1 MARPLWD
8 EPERPFCAR
17 SNVGQAPKK
26 YMSSLTL
33 ALLIFGLCYLLI
45 MTERLHKTIVAL
57 SGATLMIVLGVVSQ
71 EEAFYSHEFGVDYN
85 VVFLLI
91 GMMVIVNI
99 VRETGLFE
107 VLAIWA
113 AQRAD
118 AKPFRLLVLL
128 ALLTAGQSAMLD
140 NVTTVLLMAPVTL
153 AIAKRLEL
161 DPIPFLLTEAL
172 ASNIGGTATLVG
184 DPPNIMIASKAELS
198 YLDFLFVMGPIA
210 IVIMVVFVGAL
221 WLILGRSMTV
231 DPQLREAV
239 LALSSREAV
248 PDKAFLRRCLFLL
261 VVVNVGFCLH
271 SLVHLEPATIAL
283 LGASLF
289 MLIGH
294 ARRTPEDAE
303 EMTYLA
309 EVEWQTIFFF
319 IGLFV
324 LVGGL
329 VKVGVIRYLAD
340 QLVTVT
346 RGNLTGSTMAVLWGS
361 AALSA
366 VVDNIPYVAA
376 MNPLIVDLARSLHP
390 EVTDYVALVHQPDI
404 IPLWWALALGACL
417 GGNGTIIG
425 ASANVVIVNIARKA
439 GYRISFW
446 QFMKFGFPVMIGSVA
461 LSALYLWLV
470 FLR

>member
-1 MARPLWD
+1 
-8 EPERPFCAR
+8 
-17 SNVGQAPKK
+17 
-26 YMSSLTL
+26 MSSLTL
-33 ALLIFGLCYLLI
+33 AVLIFLVCYALI

-57 SGATLMIVLGVVSQ
+57 FGAALMIGLGVVSQ

-128 ALLTAGQSAMLD
+128 AVPTAVLSAMLD

-153 AIAKRLEL
+153 AITKRLEL
-161 DPIPFLLTEAL
+161 NPVTFLITEAL

-184 DPPNIMIASKAELS
+184 DPPNIMIASKAELG
-198 YLDFLFVMGPIA
+198 YLDFLIVLGPIV
-210 IVIMVVFVGAL
+210 VIMMVVFLTVL
-221 WLILGRSMTV
+221 WLIFGRTMTV
-231 DPQLREAV
+231 APHLREAV
-239 LALSSREAV
+239 LALSSREFV
-248 PDKAFLRRCLFLL
+248 PDDAFLRRCLFLL
-261 VVVNVGFCLH
+261 AVVNVGFCVH

-289 MLIGH
+289 MVIGH
-294 ARRTPEDAE
+294 ARRKPEDTE
-303 EMTYLA
+303 ELTYLA
-309 EVEWQTIFFF
+309 EVEWKTIFFF
-319 IGLFV
+319 IGLFI

-361 AALSA
+361 AILSA

-425 ASANVVIVNIARKA
+425 ASANVVIVDIARKS
-439 GYRISFW
+439 GYRITFW
-446 QFMKFGFPVMIGSVA
+446 QFFKFGFPVMIGSVT
-461 LSALYLWLV
+461 LSAIYLWLV

>member
-1 MARPLWD
+1 
-8 EPERPFCAR
+8 
-17 SNVGQAPKK
+17 
-26 YMSSLTL
+26 MSSLTL
-33 ALLIFGLCYLLI
+33 AVLIFLVCYALI

-57 SGATLMIVLGVVSQ
+57 FGAALMIGLGVVSQ

-118 AKPFRLLVLL
+118 ARPFRLLVLL
-128 ALLTAGQSAMLD
+128 AVLTAVLSAMLD

-153 AIAKRLEL
+153 AITKRLEL
-161 DPIPFLLTEAL
+161 NPVTFLITEAL

-184 DPPNIMIASKAELS
+184 DPPNIMIASKAELG
-198 YLDFLFVMGPIA
+198 YLDFLIVLGPIV
-210 IVIMVVFVGAL
+210 VIMMVVFLTVL
-221 WLILGRSMTV
+221 WLIFGRTMTV
-231 DPQLREAV
+231 APHLREAV
-239 LALSSREAV
+239 LALSSREFV
-248 PDKAFLRRCLFLL
+248 PDDAFLRRCLFLL
-261 VVVNVGFCLH
+261 AVVNVGFCVH

-289 MLIGH
+289 MVIGH
-294 ARRTPEDAE
+294 ARRKPEDTE
-303 EMTYLA
+303 ELTYLA
-309 EVEWQTIFFF
+309 EVEWKTIFFF
-319 IGLFV
+319 IGLFI

-361 AALSA
+361 AILSA

-390 EVTDYVALVHQPDI
+390 EMTDYVALVHQPDI

-425 ASANVVIVNIARKA
+425 ASANVVIVDIARKS
-439 GYRISFW
+439 GYRITFW
-446 QFMKFGFPVMIGSVA
+446 QFFKFGFPVMIGSVT
-461 LSALYLWLV
+461 LSAIYLWLV

>member
-1 MARPLWD
+1 
-8 EPERPFCAR
+8 
-17 SNVGQAPKK
+17 
-26 YMSSLTL
+26 MSSLTL
-33 ALLIFGLCYLLI
+33 ALLIFGLCYVLI

-57 SGATLMIVLGVVSQ
+57 FGAAVMIGLGVVSQ

-91 GMMVIVNI
+91 GMMVIINI

-128 ALLTAGQSAMLD
+128 AILTAVLSAMLD

-153 AIAKRLEL
+153 AITKRLEL
-161 DPIPFLLTEAL
+161 NPVTFLMAEAL

-198 YLDFLFVMGPIA
+198 YLDFLLVMGPIV
-210 IVIMVVFVGAL
+210 IVIMAVFLTVL
-221 WLILGRSMTV
+221 WLVFGRRMTV
-231 DPQLREAV
+231 APHLREAV
-239 LALSSREAV
+239 LKLNMGEAV
-248 PDKAFLRRCLFLL
+248 PDEPFLRRCLFLL
-261 VVVNVGFCLH
+261 AVVNVGFCLH

-289 MLIGH
+289 MVIGH
-294 ARRTPEDAE
+294 ARRKPEDSE
-303 EMTYLA
+303 ELTYLA
-309 EVEWQTIFFF
+309 EVEWKTIFFF
-319 IGLFV
+319 IGLFI

-340 QLVTVT
+340 QLVAVT
-346 RGNLTGSTMAVLWGS
+346 RGNLAGSTMAVLWGS
-361 AALSA
+361 AILSA

-390 EVTDYVALVHQPDI
+390 EMTDYVALVHQPDI
-404 IPLWWALALGACL
+404 IPLWWALALGAC
-417 GGNGTIIG
+417 
-425 ASANVVIVNIARKA
+425 
-439 GYRISFW
+439 
-446 QFMKFGFPVMIGSVA
+446 
-461 LSALYLWLV
+461 
-470 FLR
+470 

>member
-1 MARPLWD
+1 
-8 EPERPFCAR
+8 
-17 SNVGQAPKK
+17 
-26 YMSSLTL
+26 
-33 ALLIFGLCYLLI
+33 
-45 MTERLHKTIVAL
+45 
-57 SGATLMIVLGVVSQ
+57 VSQ

-118 AKPFRLLVLL
+118 ARPFRLLALL
-128 ALLTAGQSAMLD
+128 AILTAVLSAMLD

-153 AIAKRLEL
+153 AITKRLEL
-161 DPIPFLLTEAL
+161 NPVTFLITEAL

-184 DPPNIMIASKAELS
+184 DPPNIMIASKAELG
-198 YLDFLFVMGPIA
+198 YLDFLIVLGPIV
-210 IVIMVVFVGAL
+210 VIMMVVFLTVL
-221 WLILGRSMTV
+221 WLIFGRTMTV
-231 DPQLREAV
+231 APHLREAV
-239 LALSSREAV
+239 LALSSREFV
-248 PDKAFLRRCLFLL
+248 PDDAFLRRCLFLL
-261 VVVNVGFCLH
+261 AVVNVGFCVH

-289 MLIGH
+289 MVIGH
-294 ARRTPEDAE
+294 ARRKPEDTE
-303 EMTYLA
+303 ELTYLA
-309 EVEWQTIFFF
+309 EVEWKTIFFF
-319 IGLFV
+319 IGLFI

-346 RGNLTGSTMAVLWGS
+346 RGNLTGSTMAVLLGS
-361 AALSA
+361 AILSA

-425 ASANVVIVNIARKA
+425 ASANVVIVDIARKS
-439 GYRISFW
+439 GYRITFW
-446 QFMKFGFPVMIGSVA
+446 QFFKFGFPVMIGSVT
-461 LSALYLWLV
+461 LSAIYLWLV

>member
-1 MARPLWD
+1 
-8 EPERPFCAR
+8 
-17 SNVGQAPKK
+17 
-26 YMSSLTL
+26 MSSLTL
-33 ALLIFGLCYLLI
+33 ALLIFGLCYVLI

-57 SGATLMIVLGVVSQ
+57 FGAALMISLGVVSQ

-113 AQRAD
+113 AQRAN

-128 ALLTAGQSAMLD
+128 AILTAVLSAMLD

-153 AIAKRLEL
+153 AITKRLEL
-161 DPIPFLLTEAL
+161 NPVAFLMTEAL

-198 YLDFLFVMGPIA
+198 YLDFLFVMGPI
-210 IVIMVVFVGAL
+210 VVVMMTVFLTVL
-221 WLILGRSMTV
+221 WLIFGRTMTV
-231 DPQLREAV
+231 APHLREAV

-248 PDKAFLRRCLFLL
+248 PDESFLRRCLILL

-289 MLIGH
+289 MVIGH
-294 ARRTPEDAE
+294 ARRKPEDNE
-303 EMTYLA
+303 ELTYLA
-309 EVEWQTIFFF
+309 EVEWKTIFFF
-319 IGLFV
+319 IGLFI

-340 QLVTVT
+340 QLVAVT
-346 RGNLTGSTMAVLWGS
+346 RGNLAGSTMAVLWGS
-361 AALSA
+361 AILSA

-390 EVTDYVALVHQPDI
+390 EITDYATLVHQADI

-425 ASANVVIVNIARKA
+425 ASANVVIVDIARKS
-439 GYRISFW
+439 GYRITFW
-446 QFMKFGFPVMIGSVA
+446 QFFKYGFPVMIGSVA
-461 LSALYLWLV
+461 LSAIYLWLV

>member
-1 MARPLWD
+1 
-8 EPERPFCAR
+8 
-17 SNVGQAPKK
+17 
-26 YMSSLTL
+26 MSSLTV
-33 ALLIFGLCYLLI
+33 ALLIFSVCYLLI
-45 MTERLHKTIVAL
+45 VTERIHKTIVAL
-57 SGATLMIVLGVVSQ
+57 SGAALMIVFGVVSQ

-161 DPIPFLLTEAL
+161 NPIPFLLTEAL

-198 YLDFLFVMGPIA
+198 YLDFLIVMGPIV
-210 IVIMVVFVGAL
+210 IVIMAAFITVL
-221 WLILGRSMTV
+221 WLVFGRTMTV
-231 DPQLREAV
+231 APHLRENI

-248 PDKAFLRRCLFLL
+248 PDQGFLRRCLYLL
-261 VVVNVGFCLH
+261 AIVNVGFCIH
-271 SLVHLEPATIAL
+271 SLIHLEPATIAL
-283 LGASLF
+283 LGASSF

-294 ARRTPEDAE
+294 ARRKPEDAE
-303 EMTYLA
+303 ELTYLA
-309 EVEWQTIFFF
+309 EVEWKTIFFF
-319 IGLFV
+319 IGLFI

-340 QLVTVT
+340 QLVAVT

-361 AALSA
+361 AILSA
-366 VVDNIPYVAA
+366 IVDNIPYVAA

-390 EVTDYVALVHQPDI
+390 EITDYVALVHQPDI

-425 ASANVVIVNIARKA
+425 ASANVVIVDIARKA
-439 GYRISFW
+439 GYRITFW
-446 QFMKFGFPVMIGSVA
+446 QFFKYGFPVMIGSVA
-461 LSALYLWLV
+461 LSAVYLWLV

>member
-1 MARPLWD
+1 
-8 EPERPFCAR
+8 
-17 SNVGQAPKK
+17 
-26 YMSSLTL
+26 MSSISL
-33 ALLIFGLCYLLI
+33 ALLIFGLCYLVI
-45 MTERLHKTIVAL
+45 ITERIHKTIVAL
-57 SGATLMIVLGVVSQ
+57 LGAAVMIGFGVVSQ
-71 EEAFYSHEFGVDYN
+71 DEAFYSHEFGVDYN

-91 GMMVIVNI
+91 GMMVIINI

-113 AQRAD
+113 AQRSD

-128 ALLTAGQSAMLD
+128 ALLTAVLSAMLD

-153 AIAKRLEL
+153 AITKRLEL
-161 DPIPFLLTEAL
+161 NPVIFLVTEAL

-198 YLDFLFVMGPIA
+198 YLDFLVVLGPIA
-210 IVIMVVFVGAL
+210 VLIMAVFLVVL
-221 WLILGRSMTV
+221 WLAFGRTMTV
-231 DPQLREAV
+231 APHLRTAV

-248 PDKAFLRRCLFLL
+248 LDRPFLHRCLWLL
-261 VVVNVGFCLH
+261 GIINVGFCLH
-271 SLVHLEPATIAL
+271 SFIHLEPATIAL

-294 ARRTPEDAE
+294 ARRTRGSAVELSALTD
-303 EMTYLA
+303 
-309 EVEWQTIFFF
+309 VEWKTIFFF
-319 IGLFV
+319 IGLFI

-340 QLVTVT
+340 QLVSVT
-346 RGNLTGSTMAVLWGS
+346 QGNLAGSTMAVLWGS
-361 AALSA
+361 AILSA
-366 VVDNIPYVAA
+366 AVDNIPYVAA

-390 EVTDYVALVHQPDI
+390 EISDYATLVHQPDI
-404 IPLWWALALGACL
+404 MPLWWALALGACL

-425 ASANVVIVNIARKA
+425 ASANVVIVDIARKA
-439 GYRISFW
+439 GYPISFW
-446 QFMKFGFPVMIGSVA
+446 QFFKLGFPVMLGSVLMSMA
-461 LSALYLWLV
+461 YLWFL

>member
-1 MARPLWD
+1 
-8 EPERPFCAR
+8 
-17 SNVGQAPKK
+17 
-26 YMSSLTL
+26 MSSLTL
-33 ALLIFGLCYLLI
+33 ALLIFGVCYLLI

-57 SGATLMIVLGVVSQ
+57 FGAAVMISLGVVSQ

-113 AQRAD
+113 AKRAD

-128 ALLTAGQSAMLD
+128 AVLTAALSAMLD

-153 AIAKRLEL
+153 AITKRLEL
-161 DPIPFLLTEAL
+161 NPITFLVSEAL

-198 YLDFLFVMGPIA
+198 YLDLLLVMGPI
-210 IVIMVVFVGAL
+210 VIIIMAVFIGTL
-221 WLILGRSMTV
+221 WLIFGRTMTV
-231 DPQLREAV
+231 APHLRETV
-239 LALSSREAV
+239 LSLSARDAV
-248 PDKAFLRRCLFLL
+248 PDRAFLRRCLFVLA
-261 VVVNVGFCLH
+261 VVNVGFCLH

-289 MLIGH
+289 MVMGH
-294 ARRTPEDAE
+294 ARRKHEENAE
-303 EMTYLA
+303 ELTYLA
-309 EVEWQTIFFF
+309 EVEWKTIFFF

-340 QLVTVT
+340 QLVSVT

-361 AALSA
+361 AILSA
-366 VVDNIPYVAA
+366 AVDNIPYVAA

-390 EVTDYVALVHQPDI
+390 EIADYVTLVHQPDI

-425 ASANVVIVNIARKA
+425 ASANVVIVDLARKA
-439 GYRISFW
+439 GYQITFW
-446 QFMKFGFPVMIGSVA
+446 QFFKYGFPVMVGSVA
-461 LSALYLWLV
+461 LSAIYLWLV

>member
-1 MARPLWD
+1 
-8 EPERPFCAR
+8 
-17 SNVGQAPKK
+17 
-26 YMSSLTL
+26 MSSLTL

-57 SGATLMIVLGVVSQ
+57 SGATLMIVFGVVSQ

-198 YLDFLFVMGPIA
+198 YLDFLIVMGPIA
-210 IVIMVVFVGAL
+210 IVIMAVFVGAL

-231 DPQLREAV
+231 EPHLREAV

-248 PDKAFLRRCLFLL
+248 PDQAFLHRCLFLL

-294 ARRTPEDAE
+294 ARRKPENAE
-303 EMTYLA
+303 ELTYLA
-309 EVEWQTIFFF
+309 EVEWKTIFFF
-319 IGLFV
+319 IGLFI

-346 RGNLTGSTMAVLWGS
+346 KGNLTGSTMAVLWGS
-361 AALSA
+361 ATLSA

-390 EVTDYVALVHQPDI
+390 EVSDYVALVHQPDI

-425 ASANVVIVNIARKA
+425 ASANVVIVDIARKS
-439 GYRISFW
+439 GYRITFW
-446 QFMKFGFPVMIGSVA
+446 QFLKFGFPVMIGSVG
-461 LSALYLWLV
+461 LSAIYLWLV

>member
-1 MARPLWD
+1 
-8 EPERPFCAR
+8 
-17 SNVGQAPKK
+17 
-26 YMSSLTL
+26 MSTVNL
-33 ALLIFGLCYLLI
+33 ALLIFGVCYLVI
-45 MTERLHKTIVAL
+45 MTERIHKTIVAL
-57 SGATLMIVLGVVSQ
+57 FGAAVMIALGVVSQ
-71 EEAFYSHEFGVDYN
+71 DEAFYSHEFGVDYN

-91 GMMVIVNI
+91 GMMVIINI

-128 ALLTAGQSAMLD
+128 ALLTAGLSAMLD

-153 AIAKRLEL
+153 SITKRLAL
-161 DPIPFLLTEAL
+161 NPIAFLVTEAL

-184 DPPNIMIASKAELS
+184 DPPNIMIASKAELG
-198 YLDFLFVMGPIA
+198 YLDFLVVLGPIVV
-210 IVIMVVFVGAL
+210 VILAVFIGAL
-221 WLILGRSMTV
+221 WVVLGRTMTV
-231 DPQLREAV
+231 DSHLRTAV

-248 PDKAFLRRCLFLL
+248 ADRPFFRRCLWLL
-261 VVVNVGFCLH
+261 GIVNLGFCLH
-271 SLVHLEPATIAL
+271 SLIHLEPATIAL

-294 ARRTPEDAE
+294 ARRKPEDAE
-303 EMTYLA
+303 DLSYLTD
-309 EVEWQTIFFF
+309 VEWKTIFFF

-340 QLVTVT
+340 QLVAVT
-346 RGNLTGSTMAVLWGS
+346 RGNLAGATMAVLWGS
-361 AALSA
+361 AFLSA
-366 VVDNIPYVAA
+366 AVDNIPYVAA

-390 EVTDYVALVHQPDI
+390 EISDYAALVHQPDI
-404 IPLWWALALGACL
+404 LPLWWALALGACL
-417 GGNGTIIG
+417 GGNGTLIG
-425 ASANVVIVNIARKA
+425 ASANVVIVDIARKA
-439 GYRISFW
+439 GYRITFW
-446 QFMKFGFPVMIGSVA
+446 QFFKFGFPVMVGSVA
-461 LSALYLWLV
+461 LSALYVWLL

>member
-1 MARPLWD
+1 
-8 EPERPFCAR
+8 
-17 SNVGQAPKK
+17 
-26 YMSSLTL
+26 MSSLTV
-33 ALLIFGLCYLLI
+33 ALLIFGLCYALI

-57 SGATLMIVLGVVSQ
+57 FGAAVMIGLGVVSQ

-91 GMMVIVNI
+91 GMMVIINI

-118 AKPFRLLVLL
+118 ARPFRLLVLL
-128 ALLTAGQSAMLD
+128 ALLTAVLSAMLD

-153 AIAKRLEL
+153 AITKRLEL
-161 DPIPFLLTEAL
+161 NPVTFLMTEAL

-184 DPPNIMIASKAELS
+184 DPPNIMIASKADLS
-198 YLDFLFVMGPIA
+198 YLDFLLVMGPIV
-210 IVIMVVFVGAL
+210 IVIMAVFVMVL
-221 WLILGRSMTV
+221 WLIFGRTMAV
-231 DPQLREAV
+231 APHLREAV
-239 LALSSREAV
+239 LSLSSREAV
-248 PDKAFLRRCLFLL
+248 PDQGFLHRCLFLL
-261 VVVNVGFCLH
+261 AIVNVGFCLH

-289 MLIGH
+289 MVIGH
-294 ARRTPEDAE
+294 ARRKHEDNAE
-303 EMTYLA
+303 ELTYLA
-309 EVEWQTIFFF
+309 DVEWKTIFFF
-319 IGLFV
+319 IGLFI

-340 QLVTVT
+340 QLVAVT

-361 AALSA
+361 AILSA

-390 EVTDYVALVHQPDI
+390 EITDYATLVHQPDI

-425 ASANVVIVNIARKA
+425 ASANVVIVDIARKA
-439 GYRISFW
+439 GYRITFW
-446 QFMKFGFPVMIGSVA
+446 QFFRFGFPVMIGSVA
-461 LSALYLWLV
+461 LSAIYLWLV

>member
-1 MARPLWD
+1 
-8 EPERPFCAR
+8 
-17 SNVGQAPKK
+17 
-26 YMSSLTL
+26 MSSISL
-33 ALLIFGLCYLLI
+33 ALLIFGVCYLVI
-45 MTERLHKTIVAL
+45 ITERIHKTIVAL
-57 SGATLMIVLGVVSQ
+57 FGAAVMIGFGVLSQ
-71 EEAFYSHEFGVDYN
+71 DEAFYSHEFGVDYN

-91 GMMVIVNI
+91 GMMVIINI

-128 ALLTAGQSAMLD
+128 ALLTAVLSAMLD

-153 AIAKRLEL
+153 AITKRLEL
-161 DPIPFLLTEAL
+161 NPVIFLVTEAL

-198 YLDFLFVMGPIA
+198 YLDFLVVLGPIA
-210 IVIMVVFVGAL
+210 AAILVVFVAAL
-221 WLILGRSMTV
+221 WIVYGRTMTV
-231 DPQLREAV
+231 APHLRTAV

-248 PDKAFLRRCLFLL
+248 LDRPFLHRCLWLL
-261 VVVNVGFCLH
+261 GIVNVGFCVH
-271 SLVHLEPATIAL
+271 SFIHLEPATIAL
-283 LGASLF
+283 LGASMF

-294 ARRTPEDAE
+294 ARRTRGSAVELSALTD
-303 EMTYLA
+303 
-309 EVEWQTIFFF
+309 VEWKTIFFF
-319 IGLFV
+319 IGLFI

-340 QLVTVT
+340 QLVSVT
-346 RGNLTGSTMAVLWGS
+346 QGNLTGSTMAVLWGS
-361 AALSA
+361 AILSA
-366 VVDNIPYVAA
+366 AVDNIPYVAA

-390 EVTDYVALVHQPDI
+390 EISDYSALVHQPDI

-425 ASANVVIVNIARKA
+425 ASANVVIVDIARKA
-439 GYRISFW
+439 GYPISFW
-446 QFMKFGFPVMIGSVA
+446 QFFKLGFPVMLGSV
-461 LSALYLWLV
+461 LMSAVYLWLLY
-470 FLR
+470 LR

>member
-1 MARPLWD
+1 
-8 EPERPFCAR
+8 
-17 SNVGQAPKK
+17 
-26 YMSSLTL
+26 MSSLTL
-33 ALLIFGLCYLLI
+33 AVLIFLVCYALI

-57 SGATLMIVLGVVSQ
+57 FGAALMIGLGVVSQ

-118 AKPFRLLVLL
+118 ARPFRLLGLL
-128 ALLTAGQSAMLD
+128 AVLTAVLSAMLD

-153 AIAKRLEL
+153 AITKRLEL
-161 DPIPFLLTEAL
+161 NPVTFLITEAL

-198 YLDFLFVMGPIA
+198 YLDFLIVLGPIV
-210 IVIMVVFVGAL
+210 VIMMVVFLTAL
-221 WLILGRSMTV
+221 WLIFGRTMTV
-231 DPQLREAV
+231 APHLREAV
-239 LALSSREAV
+239 LALNSREFV
-248 PDKAFLRRCLFLL
+248 PDDAFLRRCLFLL
-261 VVVNVGFCLH
+261 AVVNVGFCVH

-289 MLIGH
+289 MVIGH
-294 ARRTPEDAE
+294 ARRKPEDTE
-303 EMTYLA
+303 ELTYLA
-309 EVEWQTIFFF
+309 EVEWKTIFFF
-319 IGLFV
+319 IGLFI

-361 AALSA
+361 AILSA

-390 EVTDYVALVHQPDI
+390 EITDYAALVHQPDI

-425 ASANVVIVNIARKA
+425 ASANVVIVDIARKS
-439 GYRISFW
+439 GYRITFW
-446 QFMKFGFPVMIGSVA
+446 QFFKFGFPVMIGSVT
-461 LSALYLWLV
+461 LSAIYLWLV

>member
-1 MARPLWD
+1 
-8 EPERPFCAR
+8 
-17 SNVGQAPKK
+17 
-26 YMSSLTL
+26 MSSLTL

>member
-1 MARPLWD
+1 
-8 EPERPFCAR
+8 
-17 SNVGQAPKK
+17 
-26 YMSSLTL
+26 MSSLTL
-33 ALLIFGLCYLLI
+33 ALLIFGVCYVLI

-57 SGATLMIVLGVVSQ
+57 FGAALIISLGVVSQ

-91 GMMVIVNI
+91 GMMVIVKI

-113 AQRAD
+113 AKRAD

-128 ALLTAGQSAMLD
+128 AILTAVLSAMLD

-153 AIAKRLEL
+153 AITKRLEL
-161 DPIPFLLTEAL
+161 NPITFLVSEAL

-198 YLDFLFVMGPIA
+198 YVDFLIVMGPIV
-210 IVIMVVFVGAL
+210 IVIMAVFVAAL
-221 WLILGRSMTV
+221 WLIFGRTMTV
-231 DPQLREAV
+231 APHLREAV
-239 LALSSREAV
+239 LSLSSREAV
-248 PDKAFLRRCLFLL
+248 PDRAFLRRCLFLL
-261 VVVNVGFCLH
+261 AVVNVGFCFH
-271 SLVHLEPATIAL
+271 SFVHLEPATIAL

-289 MLIGH
+289 MVIGH
-294 ARRTPEDAE
+294 ARRRHEDDAE
-303 EMTYLA
+303 ELTYLA
-309 EVEWQTIFFF
+309 DVEWKTIFFF
-319 IGLFV
+319 IGLFI
-324 LVGGL
+324 LVGAL

-340 QLVTVT
+340 QLVAVT
-346 RGNLTGSTMAVLWGS
+346 RGNLTGATMAVLWGS
-361 AALSA
+361 AMLSA
-366 VVDNIPYVAA
+366 AVDNIPYVAA

-390 EVTDYVALVHQPDI
+390 EITDYVTLVHQPDI

-425 ASANVVIVNIARKA
+425 ASANVVIVDLARKA
-439 GYRISFW
+439 GYRITFW
-446 QFMKFGFPVMIGSVA
+446 QFFKYGFPVMIGSVVV
-461 LSALYLWLV
+461 SAVYLWLV

>member
-1 MARPLWD
+1 
-8 EPERPFCAR
+8 
-17 SNVGQAPKK
+17 
-26 YMSSLTL
+26 MSSLTV
-33 ALLIFGLCYLLI
+33 ALLIFSVCYLLI
-45 MTERLHKTIVAL
+45 VTERIHKTIVAL
-57 SGATLMIVLGVVSQ
+57 SGAALMIVFGVVSQ

-113 AQRAD
+113 AKRAD

-128 ALLTAGQSAMLD
+128 AILTAVLSAMLD

-153 AIAKRLEL
+153 AITKRLEL
-161 DPIPFLLTEAL
+161 NPITFLVSEAL

-198 YLDFLFVMGPIA
+198 YLDFLLVMGPIV
-210 IVIMVVFVGAL
+210 IVIMAVYVGAM
-221 WLILGRSMTV
+221 WLIFGRSMKV
-231 DPQLREAV
+231 EPHLREAV
-239 LALSSREAV
+239 LALNMREAV
-248 PDKAFLRRCLFLL
+248 PDEPFLRRCLYLL
-261 VVVNVGFCLH
+261 AIINVGFCIH
-271 SLVHLEPATIAL
+271 SLIHLEPATIAL
-283 LGASLF
+283 LGASSF

-294 ARRTPEDAE
+294 ARRKPDDAE
-303 EMTYLA
+303 ELTYLA
-309 EVEWQTIFFF
+309 EVEWKTIFFF
-319 IGLFV
+319 IGLFI

-340 QLVTVT
+340 QLVAVT
-346 RGNLTGSTMAVLWGS
+346 RGNLMGSTMAVLWGS
-361 AALSA
+361 AMLSA
-366 VVDNIPYVAA
+366 AVDNIPYVAA

-390 EVTDYVALVHQPDI
+390 EITDYVALVHQPDI

-425 ASANVVIVNIARKA
+425 ASANVVIVDLARKA
-439 GYRISFW
+439 GYRITFW
-446 QFMKFGFPVMIGSVA
+446 QFFQYGFPVMIGSVA
-461 LSALYLWLV
+461 LSAFYLWLA